1 MNPSTLNPNTNP
13 NTSPGF
19 LTPELAR
26 QLNALGLLAIGAV
39 LLVAFYDQFVG
50 GELPCPLCILQ
61 RAGFV
66 GVGAG
71 LALNLKFGP
80 RPSHYALAILSAM
93 AGGAVAARQV
103 LLHIVPGT
111 GTFGA
116 PFLGMHFYSW
126 ALLLFIVIIA
136 GCALLL
142 LFDRQFAPAT
152 RVHTLGGLTL
162 VAFGLIALLALGNG
176 VSTVLECAGGLC
188 PDDPVGYLL
197 IDGEPPAPAPAPA
210 P

>member
-1 MNPSTLNPNTNP
+1 MNRDAMNND
-13 NTSPGF
+13 TSPGF
-19 LTPELAR
+19 LTPELSR
-26 QLNALGLLAIGAV
+26 QLNALGLIAVGVV
-39 LLVAFYDQFVG
+39 LLFAFFDQLVG

-66 GVGAG
+66 GVGVG
-71 LALNLKFGP
+71 LALNVKFGP

-116 PFLGMHFYSW
+116 PFGGLHFYSW
-126 ALLLFIVIIA
+126 ALALFIVIIA

-142 LFDRQFAPAT
+142 LFDRQFAPAA
-152 RVHTLGGLTL
+152 RIHTLGGLTL
-162 VAFGLIALLALGNG
+162 VAFALIALLALSNG
-176 VSTVLECAGGLC
+176 VSTVLECGGGLC
-188 PDDPVGYLL
+188 PDDPVNYLL
-197 IDGEPPAPAPAPA
+197 LEGEPPAPAPAP
-210 P
+210 

>member
-1 MNPSTLNPNTNP
+1 MNAETPR
-13 NTSPGF
+13 GF
-19 LTPELAR
+19 LTPEFSR
-26 QLNALGLLAIGAV
+26 QLNVLGLLAIGAV

-66 GVGAG
+66 GVGVG
-71 LALNLKFGP
+71 LALNVKFGP
-80 RPSHYALAILSAM
+80 RPSHYAIAILSAM
-93 AGGAVAARQV
+93 AGGMVSARQV

-116 PFLGMHFYSW
+116 AIFGLHFYSW
-126 ALLLFIVIIA
+126 ALLLFIVIVA

-142 LFDRQFAPAT
+142 LFDRQFEAAPAV
-152 RVHTLGGLTL
+152 RRLGGLAL
-162 VAFGLIALLALGNG
+162 AAFALIALLALGNG

-188 PDDPVGYLL
+188 PDNPEGYLL
-197 IDGEPPAPAPAPA
+197 LDGEPPAAAPAP
-210 P
+210 